1 MSFLSDSDVAP
12 KANIGQS
19 RLVLIILHIMIVN
32 WPFCIFQSVSKH
44 QMCFTS
50 SEDKFLYL
58 CTYIVYWCLHMSFC
72 LSINF
77 HCEYFINKE
86 RPFGFVTKFN
96 LLNCLKVLWSLM
108 FCRQKQFSYLNI
120 WKLWKILRN
129 SSSTM
134 ATYRLAYLHT
144 TEGGRSHVLTK
155 ATVWPESHNIH
166 MSQNL
171 DLDSFWHLLH
181 YFNSWQRKVHPDQ
194 GWQTHALL

>member
-19 RLVLIILHIMIVN
+19 RLVLMILHILIVN

-58 CTYIVYWCLHMSFC
+58 CTYIVYWCLQMSFC
-72 LSINF
+72 FLWIFSLRIFQKQGTTIRLCDKIQFIKLFKSTLIVDVLSSETI
-77 HCEYFINKE
+77 FIFKHLETMEN
-86 RPFGFVTKFN
+86 
-96 LLNCLKVLWSLM
+96 S
-108 FCRQKQFSYLNI
+108 QKQFINNGNLQVGI
-120 WKLWKILRN
+120 
-129 SSSTM
+129 STHD
-134 ATYRLAYLHT
+134 RRS
-144 TEGGRSHVLTK
+144 RSHVLTK